1 MIVQKGRRLAFD
13 YGDVRIG
20 VAVSDRDC
28 IMATP
33 VVTLETKKPDLWDRV
48 FDLLAEYE
56 PVRIYVGRPVHLA
69 GQASDSTS
77 KAELFASELRDRF
90 DLEVTLIDE
99 RLSTISAQRNLH
111 EAGLSSRASKGVID
125 QASAVAILELAL
137 DLEKGQAK
145 RDRGE

>member
-1 MIVQKGRRLAFD
+1 MQKGRRLAFD

-20 VAVSDRDC
+20 VAVSDRDS
-28 IMATP
+28 IMASP
-33 VVTLETKKPDLWDRV
+33 VVTLETKKADLWDRI

-56 PVRIYVGRPVHLA
+56 PIHVYVGRPLHLA
-69 GQASDSTS
+69 GQASESTS
-77 KAELFASELRDRF
+77 KAELFASEIRDRF

-99 RLSTISAQRNLH
+99 RLSTISAQRTLH
-111 EAGLSSRASKGVID
+111 DAGLSSRASKSVID
-125 QASAVAILELAL
+125 QAAAVAILEMAL